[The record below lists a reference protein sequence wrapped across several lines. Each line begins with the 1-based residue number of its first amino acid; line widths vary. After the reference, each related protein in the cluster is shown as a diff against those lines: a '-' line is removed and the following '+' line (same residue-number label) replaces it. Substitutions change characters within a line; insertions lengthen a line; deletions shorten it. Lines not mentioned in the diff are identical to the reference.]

1 MSKLLNYNYSC
12 GELMLNISTT
22 TSMEHLSTTI
32 LQAGR
37 QHHEPAMVRLS
48 WNSEISFHQSS
59 WHYCCTPKIIA
70 TWCEKYIRYVC
81 GANLVKDASSVDPHT
96 LLQDNEIWQ
105 ASCLNAGLSVDHI
118 KIYKTMNSGRNGPL
132 FPRNLAY
139 QYGSFSVFF
148 FQAEDGIRD
157 QPRSRGLG
165 DVYKRQLQHKF
176 SGNLNRGTYKYRRT
190 LGELRYVSNLNGVT
204 YE

>member
-70 TWCEKYIRYVC
+70 TWCEKYILYVC
-81 GANLVKDASSVDPHT
+81 GANLAKEALSVDPHAP
-96 LLQDNEIWQ
+96 LKDNEIWTQ
-105 ASCLNAGLSVDHI
+105 RATFSTKSGVPIRLFWRFVGEIILNQKHRFGP
-118 KIYKTMNSGRNGPL
+118 KTW
-132 FPRNLAY
+132 NL
-139 QYGSFSVFF
+139 
-148 FQAEDGIRD
+148 
-157 QPRSRGLG
+157 
-165 DVYKRQLQHKF
+165 
-176 SGNLNRGTYKYRRT
+176 GTYFPI
-190 LGELRYVSNLNGVT
+190 
-204 YE
+204 